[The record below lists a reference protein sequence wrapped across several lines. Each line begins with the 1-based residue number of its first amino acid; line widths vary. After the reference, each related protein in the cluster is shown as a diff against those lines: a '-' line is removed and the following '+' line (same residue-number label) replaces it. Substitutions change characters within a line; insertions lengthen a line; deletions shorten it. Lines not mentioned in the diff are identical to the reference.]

1 MHRRIRVKTHKHTQQ
16 GTQTATRNRS
26 GSRGLATSHR
36 RISHLT
42 ALCTRS
48 IYVRVR
54 VLLCSL
60 LSLPFAF
67 SQSGWMVGALCMV
80 GVGLFSL
87 STMRAMI
94 DAVHLTRQR
103 LRRRKKAS
111 VAHGIARSM
120 SRKSIAALAQAAERG
135 ERGTGEEAKRN
146 THGSP
151 SSSLAINGASYGS
164 TLDAPS
170 PVGSPGGSP
179 PGPSVSDPGPDALDP
194 LDLSIIKAD
203 PDADVIGYQQVA
215 YVCYGEYGRVF
226 TDSVVIFCQMGSCS
240 AFLILVLGNIE
251 AVLASYGMPGVPLE
265 PIALVLLPIII
276 ALALPRSTTFLAS
289 AAHFGNATMAIALA
303 TIVCFGLTSRE
314 SALGR
319 AVHQEGEQG
328 IWDVISQLDAWSG
341 SLQGISVFFGISAFS
356 FAAHCEVVAVE
367 ADAVDRKTYQRVL
380 SLTMT
385 VITSLYIF
393 LGVFAFACFDL
404 DTKPNIM
411 LNLGSG
417 FFVNLVRITVSCT
430 LLVNISMALL
440 PASQTLDLIII
451 GAAPLSVDIHHQVEA
466 NDGDNAS
473 SSRASS
479 GHWPVAVVA
488 ITPAE
493 ELMGQT
499 PQRTP
504 EQMAKEE
511 EFARYHRKGNY
522 IRIASVIAFM
532 SFGSVC
538 HSHSLFSFLWGVLL
552 DHSLIRLC
560 VCACV
565 CCLFVCLRCL

>member
-1 MHRRIRVKTHKHTQQ
+1 
-16 GTQTATRNRS
+16 
-26 GSRGLATSHR
+26 
-36 RISHLT
+36 
-42 ALCTRS
+42 
-48 IYVRVR
+48 
-54 VLLCSL
+54 
-60 LSLPFAF
+60 
-67 SQSGWMVGALCMV
+67 MVF
-80 GVGLFSL
+80 VGLFSL

-103 LRRRKKAS
+103 LRRRKKAA
-111 VAHGIARSM
+111 VAHGIARSI
-120 SRKSIAALAQAAERG
+120 SRKSIAALAQAAEREEG
-135 ERGTGEEAKRN
+135 KRGAAN
-146 THGSP
+146 
-151 SSSLAINGASYGS
+151 SSASLAINGASYGS

-170 PVGSPGGSP
+170 PVASPVGSPAGSPGP
-179 PGPSVSDPGPDALDP
+179 VSDPGPDALDP

-240 AFLILVLGNIE
+240 AFLILVLGNVQ
-251 AVLASYGMPGVPLE
+251 AVFASYGMPGVPLE

-289 AAHFGNATMAIALA
+289 AAHFGNFTMLVALG
-303 TIVCFGLTSRE
+303 TIIFFGLTSTE

-319 AVHQEGEQG
+319 AVHREGEQG
-328 IWDVISQLDAWSG
+328 IWEVISKLDAWSG
-341 SLQGISVFFGISAFS
+341 SLSGISVFFGISAFS

-367 ADAVDRKTYQRVL
+367 ADAVDRQTYQRVL
-380 SLTMT
+380 RLTMT

-393 LGVFAFACFDL
+393 VGVFAFACFDM

-451 GAAPLSVDIHHQVEA
+451 GAAPLSVDIHHQIEA
-466 NDGDNAS
+466 NDENA
-473 SSRASS
+473 SRASS
-479 GHWPVAVVA
+479 GQWPVAVVS

-493 ELMGQT
+493 ELLGQA
-499 PQRTP
+499 PQRSP
-504 EQMAKEE
+504 EQLAKEE
-511 EFARYHRKGNY
+511 EFARYHRKGNW
-522 IRIASVIAFM
+522 IRVASVIAFM
-532 SFGSVC
+532 SFGSVTTSDNRERAAVGWLRAVC
-538 HSHSLFSFLWGVLL
+538 SLCLV
-552 DHSLIRLC
+552 LC
-560 VCACV
+560 VVCQSSRAQLECRVQSGRLHRRRNYMLLASTVLKNKTNSGRDRTLCAADPRLTLVADSMLVRVCV
-565 CCLFVCLRCL
+565 CFESR